1 MLKEIAF
8 GIIIALLFITIVV
21 IFCVIIIRLYIQK
34 TIKHKQILFQKDID
48 FQKTINNTI
57 LETQEQVLQNI
68 SQELHDDAGQQLT
81 VINFQLENLKLDSV
95 AIDTALMPISK
106 SVLALSKSIRSISH
120 SLNNQLLSQQNLI
133 KAIETEV
140 NRLKENKSLTINFI
154 YDALNEKIFSTNEK
168 IVLYRIFQEIVN
180 NILKHA
186 KANVID
192 IEIKTIPKF
201 ELKISD
207 NGQGF
212 DVNNI
217 TNRKQSLGLQNIIE
231 RAKIINFEAQFFSEI
246 NNGTTIN
253 ISESRQNTFTN

>member
-1 MLKEIAF
+1 MLKDIAF

-34 TIKHKQILFQKDID
+34 ITNHNQIIFQKDLD

-81 VINFQLENLKLDSV
+81 VINFQLENLKLDSQEF
-95 AIDTALMPISK
+95 DSALNPISK
-106 SVLALSKSIRSISH
+106 SVTALSKSIRSISH

-133 KAIETEV
+133 KAIEIEV
-140 NRLKENKSLTINFI
+140 NRLQENKFIQINFVH
-154 YDALNEKIFSTNEK
+154 DASNEKTFSVNEK
-168 IVLYRIFQEIVN
+168 IVLYRIFQETIN

-192 IEIKTIPKF
+192 IEIKTNPKF
-201 ELKISD
+201 KLKISD

-212 DVNNI
+212 DLHNVANK
-217 TNRKQSLGLQNIIE
+217 KQSLGLQNIVE
-231 RAKIINFEAQFFSEI
+231 RAKIINFEAKIFSEI
-246 NNGTTIN
+246 NRGTTITIFEN
-253 ISESRQNTFTN
+253 

>member
-1 MLKEIAF
+1 MLKDIAF

-21 IFCVIIIRLYIQK
+21 VFCVIIIRLYIQK
-34 TIKHKQILFQKDID
+34 ITKHNQIIFQKDLD

-81 VINFQLENLKLDSV
+81 VINFQLENLKLDSKEF
-95 AIDTALMPISK
+95 DSALAPISK
-106 SVLALSKSIRSISH
+106 SVSELSKSIRSISH

-133 KAIETEV
+133 KAIEIEV
-140 NRLKENKSLTINFI
+140 DRLRENKSIQINFVH
-154 YDALNEKIFSTNEK
+154 DASNGQLFSVNEK
-168 IVLYRIFQEIVN
+168 IVLYRIFQEIIN
-180 NILKHA
+180 NILKHS

-192 IEIKTIPKF
+192 IEIKTNPKF

-212 DVNNI
+212 DLQNI
-217 TNRKQSLGLQNIIE
+217 INRKHSLGLQNIVE
-231 RAKIINFEAQFFSEI
+231 RAKIINFEANIFSEI
-246 NNGTTIN
+246 NKGTNII
-253 ISESRQNTFTN
+253 ISEI

>member
-1 MLKEIAF
+1 MLKDIAF

-21 IFCVIIIRLYIQK
+21 VFCVIIIRMYIQK
-34 TIKHKQILFQKDID
+34 ITKHNQIIFQKDLD

-81 VINFQLENLKLDSV
+81 VINFQLENLKLDSQEL
-95 AIDTALMPISK
+95 DSALSPISK
-106 SVLALSKSIRSISH
+106 SVNALSKSIRSISH

-133 KAIETEV
+133 KAIEIEV
-140 NRLKENKSLTINFI
+140 NRLQENKSIQINFNH
-154 YDALNEKIFSTNEK
+154 DASNEKIFSVNEK
-168 IVLYRIFQEIVN
+168 IVLYRIFQETIN

-192 IEIKTIPKF
+192 IEIKNNPKF
-201 ELKISD
+201 ELKICD

-212 DVNNI
+212 NLHSTSNS
-217 TNRKQSLGLQNIIE
+217 KHSLGLQNIVE
-231 RAKIINFEAQFFSEI
+231 RAKIINFEANVFSEI
-246 NNGTTIN
+246 NRGTTITIIEN
-253 ISESRQNTFTN
+253 